1 MANLNKNWINLVFVI
16 DKSGS
21 MWSSKDDVI
30 GGFNKTIE
38 EQKANKEGKVTVSLY
53 TFNEKVNELYLGKDI
68 NDLPELHYSPDGMT
82 AMNDGIGT
90 AIDNVGKWLYEKDRK
105 GEEMPGKTLVVV
117 MTDGLE
123 NASKEYT
130 LKQIQDKIKE
140 QTDKYAWE
148 FIYMGTDITTTKAA
162 DDLGFK
168 FKTYSSRADLDSN
181 YQVINC
187 AVTSYRSAAATGAS
201 LADTTLAFAST
212 LDAESTKNTR
222 AYEKKLGKKILSD

>member
-1 MANLNKNWINLVFVI
+1 MSNVNVNWINLVFVV

-21 MWSSKDDVI
+21 MYTSRDDVT
-30 GGFNKTIE
+30 GGFKKTID
-38 EQKANKEGKVTVSLY
+38 EQKANKDGKVTVSLY
-53 TFNEKVNELYLGKDI
+53 TFNEKVTELYLGKDI
-68 NDLPELHYSPDGMT
+68 NDLPDFHYSPDGLT

-90 AIDNVGKWLYEKDRK
+90 AIDNVGKWLYEKDKK

-123 NASKEYT
+123 NSSKEYT
-130 LKQIQDKIKE
+130 LKQVQDKIKE
-140 QTDKYAWE
+140 QTEKYSWE

-168 FKTYSSRADLDSN
+168 FKTYSSRADIDSN
-181 YQVINC
+181 YKVINC
-187 AVTSYRSAAATGAS
+187 AVSSYRSMAATGAS

-212 LDAESTKNTR
+212 LDTESVKNTR
-222 AYEKKLGKKILSD
+222 AYEKKLGKKILNE